1 MRGIWVKLAVVS
13 HKRTP
18 IISQCHIDGAGTI
31 HPLHVPEGLN
41 NITKFIILVELS
53 QKNQER

>member
-1 MRGIWVKLAVVS
+1 MRGIWVKSAVVS

-31 HPLHVPEGLN
+31 HPLPEGLN